1 MSLNFLSKQ
10 YNILR
15 EQIDKIE
22 SEASYYES
30 VLLEYKGIECYVDDL
45 SLYFGKVKL
54 RVNNVDLDRFD
65 GNKKT
70 VEIMLEEFDSK
81 VKVIRED

>member
-10 YNILR
+10 YNILHD
-15 EQIDKIE
+15 QIDKIV
-22 SEASYYES
+22 SEASYYEG
-30 VLLEYKGIECYVDDL
+30 VLLEYENTECYIENL
-45 SLYFGKVKL
+45 SLYFGNVRL
-54 RVNNVDLDRFD
+54 RVNNEDSDRFD

-70 VEIMLEEFDSK
+70 VEIKLEEFDSK